1 MIDMKKVSNMNK
13 AHSSKPESMLGF
25 CMLKLGIEDTPNDY
39 EIIFKKGLRDPLIQ
53 NVIESNRQEILQ
65 KNKGNS
71 IIPLEDVMIIIH
83 FFEDSDQNKIILIF
97 MDDKEK
103 DINFTQLYLISK
115 EIFKKFNKNLDIAE
129 MKTYCDKKIKIPQS
143 KDLIGLF
150 ILDPSGSPYFTKINK
165 ERAGLANKD
174 VQISGFISA
183 ILTFSREVISEDS
196 GGNLKEIN
204 FGNQRF
210 FTIIRN
216 NVIFAYL
223 VENANKLFK
232 RYMQLVVDEFFSSYK
247 KELEQYNGDI
257 SPFKRF
263 ENTLNKYFKI

>member
-1 MIDMKKVSNMNK
+1 MNK
-13 AHSSKPESMLGF
+13 LRTGKSQSILGF
-25 CMLKLGIEDTPNDY
+25 CILKLGNNQSLNDY
-39 EIIFKKGLRDPLIQ
+39 ELVFKKGLRDPLIQ
-53 NVIESNRQEILQ
+53 NVIESNKQEIMQ
-65 KNKGNS
+65 KEKGNS
-71 IIPLEDVMIIIH
+71 IIPLDEVMIIIH
-83 FFEDSDQNKIILIF
+83 FFEDSYQNKIILIF
-97 MDDKEK
+97 MDDKER

-115 EIFKKFNKNLDIAE
+115 EIFKKFSSQINHTEI
-129 MKTYCDKKIKIPQS
+129 KTFCNEIIKIPQS
-143 KDLIGLF
+143 EDLIGIF
-150 ILDPSGSPYFTKINK
+150 ILNPSGSPYFTKINK

-183 ILTFSREVISEDS
+183 ILTFSKEVISQDS

-232 RYMQLVVDEFFSSYK
+232 RYMQIVVDEFFSSYK

-257 SPFKRF
+257 SPFKGF